1 MSDFNSISTFV
12 KCDNFKVGGYLWP
25 IDYNVNDAYL
35 KFSNENGLT
44 WEKSST
50 SIINRDI
57 GFNDY
62 IIMNNV
68 QGGDNIN
75 LSANTNSYLRA
86 GPGER
91 FGGPDGKG
99 TGLTYDPRGQITI
112 GLTHKDADGD
122 STDISIHGSSLKQH
136 SSITDKELNIT
147 GDKIKLQYPSKG
159 EKLFQESPLNF

>member
-1 MSDFNSISTFV
+1 
-12 KCDNFKVGGYLWP
+12 
-25 IDYNVNDAYL
+25 
-35 KFSNENGLT
+35 
-44 WEKSST
+44 
-50 SIINRDI
+50 
-57 GFNDY
+57 
-62 IIMNNV
+62 MNNV

-147 GDKIKLQYPSKG
+147 GYKIKLQYPSKG
-159 EKLFQESPLNF
+159 EKLFQESPLNFKIILFHSSLY